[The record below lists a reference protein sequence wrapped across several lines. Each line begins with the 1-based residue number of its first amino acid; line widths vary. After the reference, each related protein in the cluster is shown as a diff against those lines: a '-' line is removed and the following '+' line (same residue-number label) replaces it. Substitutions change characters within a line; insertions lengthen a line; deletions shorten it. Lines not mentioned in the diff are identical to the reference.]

1 MQGLSEPFVR
11 NITGTVHVFL
21 WGRAVHSDGFK
32 DSSFNGIN
40 FDERKGAI
48 MEEKSKKGILENE
61 AVSRRGFLKTAAVA
75 GATAGAM
82 GFPSVMRLHA
92 AEAIKMKI
100 QTAWDAGTLGY
111 IMFQQFC
118 KEVGE
123 MTDGRLTIE
132 GFPAGAIVG
141 TFEMFDA
148 VKAGVFDGMH
158 CFDVYWPGKI
168 PVATFLSSY
177 PFGLDRPDQWETWYT
192 SLGGRE
198 IAREAYGKHNM
209 YYIGPIQH
217 DDNLIHSKVPIRT
230 FEDFKGK
237 KIRYPGGII
246 ADIYRSAGVATV
258 LLPGGEVYP
267 ALEKG
272 VIDASDYVGAA
283 INYNLGF
290 GEAAKYIIMGP
301 PSTPCLHQPV
311 DLMSLNI
318 NINTWKKI
326 PPHLQLLL
334 EAAVEKHSWD
344 QYAAIQKADIEAFDK
359 FQKQGVEIIRLHES
373 DIEKFRKFAPPLWVK
388 WAKKSPLAMK
398 AFKSQLAFME
408 SVKVGYIKKSDLVDL
423 DGKPLE
429 F

>member
-1 MQGLSEPFVR
+1 
-11 NITGTVHVFL
+11 
-21 WGRAVHSDGFK
+21 
-32 DSSFNGIN
+32 
-40 FDERKGAI
+40 
-48 MEEKSKKGILENE
+48 
-61 AVSRRGFLKTAAVA
+61 VA
-75 GATAGAM
+75 GAAASTL
-82 GFPSVMRLHA
+82 GFPAVMRVSA
-92 AEAIKMKI
+92 ADAVKFKV

-111 IMFQQFC
+111 VKFKEFC
-118 KEVGE
+118 EEVTAASEGK
-123 MTDGRLTIE
+123 IVFE

-148 VKAGVFDGMH
+148 VKAGVFDAMH

-177 PFGLDRPDQWETWYT
+177 PFGMDRPDQWETWYHE
-192 SLGGRE
+192 LGGRE
-198 IAREAYGKHNM
+198 YAREAYGSHNM
-209 YYIGPIQH
+209 YYVGPIQH
-217 DDNLIHSKVPIRT
+217 DDNLIHSKVPIRS

-237 KIRYPGGII
+237 KLRYPGGII

-272 VIDASDYVGAA
+272 VIDGADYVGAA

-290 GEAAKYIIMGP
+290 GEIAKYIIMGP

-318 NINTWKKI
+318 NINKWKALA
-326 PPHLQLLL
+326 PHWQTFI
-334 EAAVEKHSWD
+334 EAMVAKHSYD
-344 QYAAIQKADIEAFDK
+344 QYSAIQAADIIAFEK
-359 FQKQGVEIIRLHES
+359 LQVEQGVEIIRLKEE
-373 DIEKFRKFAPPLWVK
+373 DIAKFRRFAPEMWVK

-398 AFKSQLAFME
+398 AFKSQLAFMK
-408 SVKVGYIKKSDLVDL
+408 SVKMGYITDADMVDYNGKK
-423 DGKPLE
+423 LE